1 MSSSDVHSE
10 DDDEL
15 SDTPFIKPRV
25 ARGPRAR
32 ALNKL
37 RASLSED
44 SIESY
49 KKLLDRTFEEKPIA
63 KEDNF
68 NTTQDGIVIWTPQE
82 KRAFFELLD
91 RKGRGGIREIATA
104 IQSKSELEI
113 LEYIRLLQKGVRRQ
127 HFNDTHARTAI
138 LGDIPAAA
146 EISKECCDA
155 LDNYAELLCLEEQR
169 DEDRTGRAKHGGL
182 WIIDEELAGKLETAI
197 AEEQKDQSNPSLEIA
212 VHANEAHLEKGL
224 STPDVNDAATFFKL
238 TNWILLSERL
248 FMNFGGHRLEDNWV
262 NVAFE
267 GETPSM
273 TADVVSD
280 FYKIALTVT
289 RRLVHAT
296 HFFASSRVRRNGK
309 ASRPSATVIK
319 ASDVRRAARTF
330 DMRTNASEYWV
341 GVARRCSLEVEDSR
355 HRKRWNP
362 IPLDYDEVE
371 TLLSQ
376 TLLPSEPY
384 ERTTPSP
391 SSRERSNSIISDVSL
406 DSLAAESNAS
416 EDEHAEALDQQHSS
430 AEELSCWTA
439 LGRTPRDS
447 PTPQLLNAET
457 RVPPKPPGKRK
468 TTEELVDWRDRTL
481 YRSEWEEYGYE
492 TKKLNSEFASQRKKR
507 LTMASFRPLSEINIQ
522 VANET
527 SKLGSDSREHMRVE
541 AETEAEFDYQT
552 DDSDPEFRVRSPDR
566 LSRPK
571 SQPKPLA
578 KPVVSRTS
586 SRKRTPVSYV
596 PPQGFEFDVE
606 MEVDSETGNGDADE
620 EFRETNDDQGGDY
633 VSLSEKDFNGE
644 HGEHKDEED
653 ASVSSV
659 SDDHY
664 HPSSPR
670 DESISVWDEGDNEGD
685 DDDNAEKGNFL
696 SDH

>member
-32 ALNKL
+32 ALNNL

-49 KKLLDRTFEEKPIA
+49 KKLLDRTFQEKTTA

-68 NTTQDGIVIWTPQE
+68 NTMQDGIVIWTPQE
-82 KRAFFELLD
+82 KRVFFELLD
-91 RKGRGGIREIATA
+91 RKGRSGIREIATA

-146 EISKECCDA
+146 EISEGCCDA
-155 LDNYAELLCLEEQR
+155 LDDYAELLCLEEQR

-182 WIIDEELAGKLETAI
+182 WIIDEEMANQLETAI
-197 AEEQKDQSNPSLEIA
+197 AEDKKDLSNPSPEIA
-212 VHANEAHLEKGL
+212 VHANEAHHEKGP
-224 STPDVNDAATFFKL
+224 STPNVNDAATFFKM

-273 TADVVSD
+273 TADVLLD
-280 FYKIALTVT
+280 FYEIALTVT

-330 DMRTNASEYWV
+330 DMRTNASEYWI

-371 TLLSQ
+371 ALLSQ

-384 ERTTPSP
+384 ERTTPRP

-406 DSLAAESNAS
+406 DSLAAESNDS
-416 EDEHAEALDQQHSS
+416 EDEHAEALDQQHSA
-430 AEELSCWTA
+430 AEELSCWTT
-439 LGRTPRDS
+439 LGRTPPES
-447 PTPQLLNAET
+447 PESQLLNAESQI
-457 RVPPKPPGKRK
+457 PPKPPGKRK
-468 TTEELVDWRDRTL
+468 TTEELVDWRNRTL

-492 TKKLNSEFASQRKKR
+492 TKKLDSEFASQRKKR
-507 LTMASFRPLSEINIQ
+507 LTMASFRPLLESNTR
-522 VANET
+522 VAKET
-527 SKLGSDSREHMRVE
+527 SNLGPDSHEHMRSK

-552 DDSDPEFRVRSPDR
+552 NDSDPEFRLRSPER
-566 LSRPK
+566 LSRSK
-571 SQPKPLA
+571 SQPKSSA
-578 KPVVSRTS
+578 NPVALRTS
-586 SRKRTPVSYV
+586 SRKRTAVSYA
-596 PPQGFEFDVE
+596 PPQGFEFDMEV
-606 MEVDSETGNGDADE
+606 EVDSETGNGDADE
-620 EFRETNDDQGGDY
+620 ELRDTNDRQGGDY
-633 VSLSEKDFNGE
+633 VSLSEKDFNRE
-644 HGEHKDEED
+644 HEELEDDEKDT
-653 ASVSSV
+653 SVSSA
-659 SDDHY
+659 SDDY
-664 HPSSPR
+664 QPSSPR
-670 DESISVWDEGDNEGD
+670 DGSLSLWDDGD
-685 DDDNAEKGNFL
+685 DEDDNDAEEGNL
-696 SDH
+696 LYDP

>member
-1 MSSSDVHSE
+1 MSSSDVHTE

-15 SDTPFIKPRV
+15 SDTPFIEPRV
-25 ARGPRAR
+25 ARGSRVK

-49 KKLLDRTFEEKPIA
+49 KKLLDRTFQEKPIA

-91 RKGRGGIREIATA
+91 RKGRSGIREIATA

-146 EISKECCDA
+146 EIRKGCCNA
-155 LDNYAELLCLEEQR
+155 LNDYAELLCLEEQR

-182 WIIDEELAGKLETAI
+182 WIIDEEMANKLEKTI
-197 AEEQKDQSNPSLEIA
+197 AEDQKDLPNPSLEIA
-212 VHANEAHLEKGL
+212 AHANETRHEK
-224 STPDVNDAATFFKL
+224 SPSIPNANDAATFFKL

-248 FMNFGGHRLEDNWV
+248 FMNLGGHRLGDNWV

-273 TADVVSD
+273 TADVLSD

-330 DMRTNASEYWV
+330 DMRTNASEYWI
-341 GVARRCSLEVEDSR
+341 GVARRCSLEVVDSR

-371 TLLSQ
+371 ALLSQ
-376 TLLPSEPY
+376 SLLPSEPY

-406 DSLAAESNAS
+406 DSLAAESNDS
-416 EDEHAEALDQQHSS
+416 EDEHAEALDQQQSS

-439 LGRTPRDS
+439 LGRTPPES
-447 PTPQLLNAET
+447 PNSQLLNAEI
-457 RVPPKPPGKRK
+457 RIPPKPPGKRK
-468 TTEELVDWRDRTL
+468 TTEELVDWRDRML
-481 YRSEWEEYGYE
+481 YRSEWEEYGDE
-492 TKKLNSEFASQRKKR
+492 TEKLDSEFASQRKKR
-507 LTMASFRPLSEINIQ
+507 LTMASFRPLFESNIR
-522 VANET
+522 VADET
-527 SKLGSDSREHMRVE
+527 SKLGPDSHEYMTAE
-541 AETEAEFDYQT
+541 AETEAEFDYQI
-552 DDSDPEFRVRSPDR
+552 DDSDSEFRLRSPGR
-566 LSRPK
+566 LPRSK
-571 SQPKPLA
+571 SQPKSSA
-578 KPVVSRTS
+578 KPVASRTG
-586 SRKRTPVSYV
+586 SRKRTPVSYA
-596 PPQGFEFDVE
+596 PPQGSEFVME
-606 MEVDSETGNGDADE
+606 MEVDSETGEGDADE
-620 EFRETNDDQGGDY
+620 GLRDTNDHQGGDY
-633 VSLSEKDFNGE
+633 VSLLEKDFNGE
-644 HGEHKDEED
+644 YEDDEED
-653 ASVSSV
+653 ARVSSI
-659 SDDHY
+659 SDEYY

-670 DESISVWDEGDNEGD
+670 DENLSLRNEGD
-685 DDDNAEKGNFL
+685 DKDDGDDEEGNLL
-696 SDH
+696 SGP